1 MFGIVITSPRG
12 NLSLQQS
19 LDLANIYLEFASKA
33 QDPDIALTLCHDTEV
48 SLLYAKK
55 AAKHVED
62 KTVRHGIATGY
73 IRLGRT
79 LAIRGLLSESQAIY
93 KKAEKL
99 GVNVQD
105 IGGSAQSVDA
115 KGIAPSV
122 KSTVA
127 LIDDASSV
135 KTQTTSLQR
144 KSSKINDIAIIP
156 DNIFTEN
163 MRPPTTVMKL
173 PEPDERLVSTPQLAW
188 CLGLLKESREIGDI
202 LESVARDWLQAVEN
216 DEDEHERL
224 EILAKDV
231 IRKFKE
237 EAIKDGK
244 AVAEVVCL
252 APVIEKE
259 LFKDLLGTFHDRVY
273 QSGLLDIPQLQGIAR
288 LIQVA
293 DAGYLDADDLVKIL
307 GLLSKRLRETHQQ
320 SPQHMYELTLAVSYV
335 LDAMA
340 DTNVEGLD
348 REIMHAPLSSYLDAL
363 KENTEPYLVY
373 QAAYACQALL
383 CVPDNETLWQATIRR
398 TGKVVQGV
406 SGLVS
411 AVKGLDLNG
420 FIDGL
425 KSIQQGFAGA
435 SEVVKVVTTAFDG
448 VTSLTG
454 SGKGFLDGV
463 REGLSFKRKCA
474 WYPALRGADILI
486 RDGEFASFK
495 KLVCETPC
503 RLDPAFQW
511 GVCQRLGEIAGNPS
525 WDVRTRRGAAAF
537 LGEIYRND
545 EDWGCQ
551 ASVKEWILVIL
562 TQLSPS
568 AGSVQVQ
575 QCKYGGKIIPFVMLI
590 VTLY

>member
-1 MFGIVITSPRG
+1 MCFKVHRREEGAHISSAPMCDRI
-12 NLSLQQS
+12 
-19 LDLANIYLEFASKA
+19 K
-33 QDPDIALTLCHDTEV
+33 
-48 SLLYAKK
+48 
-55 AAKHVED
+55 
-62 KTVRHGIATGY
+62 
-73 IRLGRT
+73 
-79 LAIRGLLSESQAIY
+79 
-93 KKAEKL
+93 
-99 GVNVQD
+99 VQD
-105 IGGSAQSVDA
+105 IDGPAQSVDA
-115 KGIAPSV
+115 KSIAPSV

-135 KTQTTSLQR
+135 KNQSISLQR
-144 KSSKINDIAIIP
+144 KSNKINDIATIP
-156 DNIFTEN
+156 DYIFTEN
-163 MRPPTTVMKL
+163 MHPPAIVMKL

-188 CLGLLKESREIGDI
+188 CLSLLKESREIGDI
-202 LESVARDWLQAVEN
+202 LEPVARDWLQLVEN

-224 EILAKDV
+224 EMLAKDV

-237 EAIKDGK
+237 EVIKDGK

-259 LFKDLLGTFHDRVY
+259 LFKDLLGTFYDGVD

-288 LIQVA
+288 LIQGA

-320 SPQHMYELTLAVSYV
+320 SPQHMYELTLAVSFV
-335 LDAMA
+335 LDVMA
-340 DTNVEGLD
+340 DTKVEGLD
-348 REIMHAPLSSYLDAL
+348 REMLHAPLSSYLDAL
-363 KENTEPYLVY
+363 KGNTVPYLVY

-383 CVPDNETLWQATIRR
+383 CVPDNETLWEATIRR

-435 SEVVKVVTTAFDG
+435 SEVVKVVATAFDG
-448 VTSLTG
+448 VISLTG
-454 SGKGFLDGV
+454 SGKEFLDGV
-463 REGLSFKRKCA
+463 KEGFSFKRKCA
-474 WYPALRGADILI
+474 WYSALRGADTLI

-495 KLVCETPC
+495 KLVCEAPC

-562 TQLSPS
+562 VQVSPS

-575 QCKYGGKIIPFVMLI
+575 QCKYGGKVICIIIVILI
-590 VTLY
+590 DTLY